1 MKRRVKFSFPTH
13 LVQEPIIFQL
23 GKDYNV
29 VTNIRRAEV
38 TDVQGWVVMEL
49 EGNDDDIDRGLDW
62 VRDRGVRV
70 DPVGGDVVES

>member
-38 TDVQGWVVMEL
+38 TDVQGWVGMEL

-70 DPVGGDVVES
+70 DIAPA